1 MNDIYK
7 LYGVPIS
14 LYTGKARAYM
24 RYKNIP
30 FVEERG
36 DEAIFERI
44 GRRIIPVIHTPDDA
58 LIQDTTEII
67 DYFEKRFPGPS
78 VYPDT
83 ALQNLVALLFE
94 VFGDEWLLM
103 PAMHY
108 RWKYNFDYII
118 EQFGKSFAPD
128 ASPMEQHEIGKQIS
142 EPFRGS
148 LPFLGIT
155 EKSAPEVEAWYEE
168 LLNQLNEH
176 FETHLYLL
184 GSRPSIGDYGLMGPL
199 YAHNYRD
206 PWSGNL
212 MRRIAPNV
220 ARWID
225 LMNTPDPCSGSFL
238 ADDVVPET
246 LLPILK
252 RMFLECIPAMVETV
266 AATGDWIDANPDAD
280 EIPRAIG
287 EHEFRIGKV
296 REKRMIRPFQQW
308 MFQRP
313 LSFYQSLSGGDKDR
327 VDGLLKEIGGY
338 DTMQT
343 RVRRPVKIKN
353 YRLVAG

>member
-1 MNDIYK
+1 MSDIYK

-14 LYTGKARAYM
+14 YYTGKARAYM
-24 RYKNIP
+24 RFKNIP
-30 FVEERG
+30 FVEEPG
-36 DEAIFERI
+36 DKEIFERI
-44 GRRIIPVIHTPDDA
+44 GRRIIPVVHTPDDK
-58 LIQDTTEII
+58 LIQDTTQII
-67 DYFEKRFPGPS
+67 DYFEDHFSGPS
-78 VYPDT
+78 VYPSS
-83 ALQNLVALLFE
+83 ARQKLVALLFE

-108 RWKYNFDYII
+108 RWTYNFDYTV
-118 EQFGKSFAPD
+118 EQFGKSVAPD
-128 ASPMEQHEIGKQIS
+128 ASLEEQREIGKKIS

-155 EKSAPEVEAWYEE
+155 ETSAPEIEKWYEE
-168 LLNQLNEH
+168 FLGQLNQH

-206 PWSGNL
+206 PWSGDM

-225 LMNTPDPCSGSFL
+225 VMNTPAPCSGSFL

-246 LLPILK
+246 LLPILR
-252 RMFLECIPAMVETV
+252 RMYRECMPAMAQTI
-266 AATGDWIDANPDAD
+266 ATTAEWINANPDAD

-287 EHEFRIGKV
+287 EHEFQIGAV

-313 LSFYQSLSGGDKDR
+313 LSFYQSLSEDDKAPVDR
-327 VDGLLKEIGGY
+327 LLKDIGGY
-338 DTMQT
+338 DVMQT
-343 RVRRPVKIKN
+343 EVKRPVKLEN
-353 YRLVAG
+353 YKLVAA